1 MNKWHRISYDN
12 FVEEYILPNED
23 NEIKLK
29 WYKGTID
36 FDDDY
41 IKEIAT
47 HNNLIIKDL

>member
-23 NEIKLK
+23 NEIKLQ
-29 WYKGTID
+29 WYKGTLD

-41 IKEIAT
+41 IKEVAT
-47 HNNLIIKDL
+47 YNNLIIKDL

>member
-1 MNKWHRISYDN
+1 MNKWHKISYDN

-23 NEIKLK
+23 YHTKES
-29 WYKGTID
+29 WHKGTLD